1 MFMIIFII
9 FSVFISLG
17 VGSAGALF
25 ACIYMNLSLLF
36 NIFYIPLSNQ
46 IEFFDILKEH
56 GNLLTILFCIGIVG
70 SSVVAEFEPAT
81 IGVMSGIL
89 AIIILIK
96 TVKGFKK
103 YS

>member
-1 MFMIIFII
+1 MIDAVIVKSSF
-9 FSVFISLG
+9 FSDLG
-17 VGSAGALF
+17 LKIDRWPKSWLATRR
-25 ACIYMNLSLLF
+25 
-36 NIFYIPLSNQ
+36 
-46 IEFFDILKEH
+46 KEH

-96 TVKGFKK
+96 MIKGFKK